1 MQSAFQTTRWTL
13 ILQATNSVNND
24 DQQAALAELVE
35 LNWFPLYTFLRRSGK
50 KAHEAE
56 DLIQGF
62 FVRLIEKKTLEHL
75 AGPQRGRFRN
85 FLLVC
90 LKNYMAGERQ
100 KSQAQR
106 RGGGKQQLPLD
117 FQAADRRYQTEPF
130 HELTPET
137 AFNRSW
143 ALDVIDRGLESVRQA
158 WEAAGKSDRFEILKV
173 YLSASHEPPSYRSIS
188 ESMDVSEGA
197 IRVMVHR
204 LRADF
209 RQAICHIVADTLESG
224 DLLEDEINQL
234 FSALNS

>member
-130 HELTPET
+130 HELTSTCLPLMSRLLT
-137 AFNRSW
+137 ALFQKAWTFQKVQFESW
-143 ALDVIDRGLESVRQA
+143 CTVYEQTFAKRFAISWRTHSK
-158 WEAAGKSDRFEILKV
+158 AATYWKTKL
-173 YLSASHEPPSYRSIS
+173 
-188 ESMDVSEGA
+188 
-197 IRVMVHR
+197 
-204 LRADF
+204 
-209 RQAICHIVADTLESG
+209 
-224 DLLEDEINQL
+224 IN
-234 FSALNS
+234 FSLH